1 MNPENLNARPKLLEI
16 SREAKK
22 KGKEPA
28 NPKPKGKAKAK
39 AKK

>member
-16 SREAKK
+16 TREAKK
-22 KGKEPA
+22 RGKEPS
-28 NPKPKGKAKAK
+28 NPKAKVKAKAK